1 MKFLSGKCFYKI
13 KLTVIAI
20 AVCLSVQISFTVDA
34 FAEVGVNAGASK
46 VMEEDSVSA
55 DEVKTEEPERVIEIK
70 VTVNEVSENVVGNIV
85 MAGVAESL
93 NVRAQASEE
102 SELVGKLYSNSC
114 GEIIEKNADWTKLKS
129 GNLVGWA
136 KNDFL
141 IFGEEAEKLAAE
153 ATSVTA
159 KIKTDSLRV
168 RKEAN
173 EEAGVYGLVGKGDT
187 FEVIEESGDWIKIQ
201 FSKDIAGYIA
211 LEYADLTR
219 ETPYGETIEEI
230 NTRETA
236 EKEAAAKKA
245 QELAASRTTATT
257 ATNNGAITGDVNDVL
272 LLAALIQCEA
282 GSECY
287 EGQVAVGSVVMNRLR
302 GGRYGNSLYTVIY
315 ASGQFSPAGSGR
327 VATVYARGPKAVCI
341 QAAQDAMN
349 GISLIGTATH
359 FRNIRSGFAGI
370 VIGNHVFW

>member
-1 MKFLSGKCFYKI
+1 MKFLSGKCLYKI

-20 AVCLSVQISFTVDA
+20 VVCLSVQISLTVDA

-46 VMEEDSVSA
+46 VMKADSVSV

-85 MAGVAESL
+85 MAGVEESL
-93 NVRAQASEE
+93 NVRAQATED

-129 GNLVGWA
+129 GNLIGWA

-187 FEVIEESGDWIKIQ
+187 FDVIEESGDWIKIQ

-349 GISLIGTATH
+349 GISLVGTATH

>member
-245 QELAASRTTATT
+245 QELVASRTTATT